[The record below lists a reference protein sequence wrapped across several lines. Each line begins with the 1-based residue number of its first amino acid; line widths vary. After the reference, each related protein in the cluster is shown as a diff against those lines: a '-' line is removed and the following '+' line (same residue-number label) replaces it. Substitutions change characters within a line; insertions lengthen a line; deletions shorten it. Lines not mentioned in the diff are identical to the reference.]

1 MLLYLRINIFIKAGS
16 TKYNKP
22 KFYSG
27 PELLYIP
34 DTFSQ
39 VKTMAPLYGNTMSSP
54 IIFTLR
60 TTIQTLLGDDT
71 SSLWAIDQDNYMGT
85 SS

>member
-39 VKTMAPLYGNTMSSP
+39 VKTMVPLMGTPSLPPLFS
-54 IIFTLR
+54 LSR
-60 TTIQTLLGDDT
+60 QTIHTVIGDDT
-71 SSLWAIDQDNYMGT
+71 SSL
-85 SS
+85 